1 MKPTK
6 KQLELIGFC
15 KRVLDTFEST
25 EDIDS
30 STHYFNMMEFINAEL
45 DSYPYRIKD
54 GIYSSLID
62 LLDTIKSYDN

>member
-15 KRVLDTFEST
+15 KRILDTFEST

-30 STHYFNMMEFINAEL
+30 STHYFNMMKFINAEL
-45 DSYPYRIKD
+45 DSYPYRIRD
-54 GIYSSLID
+54 EIYSSLID